1 MTRKQRWIIF
11 GGAAA
16 LVVAGAL
23 TLARAPVA
31 AAAWGPGPGRWGFMM
46 GPWWGSGDAANVE
59 PDVFR
64 QMGRMH
70 AQVHGGDPE
79 AAAQWMAGMHAAMWG
94 GYGPWGS
101 GGTDQV
107 PDAPAQPGAAK
118 VEVTATITE
127 WKIEPAEIEV
137 EAGKRLVL
145 TVKNEGTVPHNFAI
159 PELNLRLVG
168 IAPGASRTVELNA
181 DEPGTYEFLCDIPG
195 HAQLGQRGTLKVVK
209 AE

>member
-1 MTRKQRWIIF
+1 MTRKQRWTIF

-23 TLARAPVA
+23 ALARAPVA
-31 AAAWGPGPGRWGFMM
+31 AAAWGPG
-46 GPWWGSGDAANVE
+46 S
-59 PDVFR
+59 DVFR
-64 QMGRMH
+64 QMGQMH

-107 PDAPAQPGAAK
+107 PDAPAKPDAEK
-118 VEVTATITE
+118 VDVTATVTE
-127 WKIEPAEIEV
+127 WKIEPAEIKV

-159 PELNLRLVG
+159 PELDLRLAG